1 MSIPPHELRRTIE
14 EMYAA
19 HCVLWNLGFSPD
31 ELFVSTPNVLNGDPP
46 GLYATLTVQRGEL
59 RFIYNLPPR
68 LSDAS
73 SRRFLRA
80 WLAFAERGDRAPK
93 AELDRMVWRSEVWR
107 RKAELAAAL
116 TVKGFRFTAEA
127 DPT

>member
-1 MSIPPHELRRTIE
+1 MTLRPRALRRTIE

-46 GLYATLTVQRGEL
+46 GHYATLTVRRGEL

-68 LSDAS
+68 LEEIDCD
-73 SRRFLRA
+73 RFLSS
-80 WLAFAERGDRAPK
+80 WLAFGGKVKELPI
-93 AELDRMVWRSEVWR
+93 AELDRLVKKSDVWR
-107 RKAELAAAL
+107 RKASFLAAL
-116 TVKGFRFTAEA
+116 TVKGFRFTAVEN
-127 DPT
+127 